1 MKIIVNGEPAD
12 TGAGTLAELL
22 GELGLAEAIIAT
34 ALNGAVVRAVKRSG
48 TPIADG
54 DRVEILAPM
63 QGG

>member
-12 TGAGTLAELL
+12 TRAGTLADLL
-22 GELGLAEAIIAT
+22 SELGLKGAKVAT
-34 ALNGAVVRAVKRSG
+34 ALNGAMVRAVKRETTAIS
-48 TPIADG
+48 DG

>member
-12 TGAGTLAELL
+12 TSAGTLADLL
-22 GELGLAEAIIAT
+22 AELGLAGAMVAT
-34 ALNGAVVRAVKRSG
+34 ALNGAMVRAVKREATAIS
-48 TPIADG
+48 DG

>member
-12 TGAGTLAELL
+12 TAAGTLASL
-22 GELGLAEAIIAT
+22 LAELELADAIVAT
-34 ALNGAVVRAVKRSG
+34 ALNGDMVRAARREA
-48 TPIADG
+48 TPLAEG